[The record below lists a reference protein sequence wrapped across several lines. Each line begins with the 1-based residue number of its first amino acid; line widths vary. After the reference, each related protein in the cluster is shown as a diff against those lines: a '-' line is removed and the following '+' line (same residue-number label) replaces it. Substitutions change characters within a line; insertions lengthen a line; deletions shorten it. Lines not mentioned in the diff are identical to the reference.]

1 MEFEFSY
8 VWHPW
13 EMALT
18 KLPEGASVSAAR
30 LLALLEG
37 EEEEEVQAALEY
49 MEKQRIALDAG
60 ELPAISASGELEKR
74 LQLEK
79 QLCRSGRLLE
89 GLEENDPLALYLQ
102 ELAGI
107 PAAGDEALLAE
118 RCAAGDASARE
129 LLVNLLLSLAVEEA
143 KAQAGRGVLLIDLI
157 QEGSLGLW
165 QGVLCYEDGDIRQHC
180 LWWIRQYQAKALLLQ
195 ARECGTGEK
204 LRENIKRYRNA
215 DRQLL
220 SRLGRNPLPQEIA
233 EYMQVTLEDVL
244 FLEKLFA
251 DASEQQRNHPQE
263 EAPQEED
270 QAVENTAYYQ
280 SRQRIRELLSGISP
294 EEGEL
299 LSLRYGLEG
308 EKPLDPGEVA
318 KRLGLTPEEVVKRE
332 AEALAR
338 LRNQ

>member
-8 VWHPW
+8 AYHPW

-18 KLPEGASVSAAR
+18 KLPEGAFVSAAR
-30 LLALLEG
+30 LLTLLEG

-49 MEKQRIALDAG
+49 MEQQRIALDAG

-89 GLEENDPLALYLQ
+89 GLEENDPLVLYLQ